1 MLDSPRP
8 RPPQRSGSGPT
19 AWVSPAFGLV
29 GIGSYLATTIVGLTL
44 IGRWLDGRF
53 ETDPLLT
60 MVFLALGLLVG
71 LIGAYR
77 QLQVVLEQ
85 SRRRGHEDRT
95 G

>member
-1 MLDSPRP
+1 
-8 RPPQRSGSGPT
+8 
-19 AWVSPAFGLV
+19 V

-60 MVFLALGLLVG
+60 MVFLVLGLLVG